1 MFFFFFF
8 DHGNVL
14 LWQSSNGT
22 GSEAEHAGMLKK
34 QGSQSE
40 WSGVKKT
47 GIHRKQTIEVA
58 EEEEAGKAVLAL

>member
-1 MFFFFFF
+1 
-8 DHGNVL
+8 
-14 LWQSSNGT
+14 
-22 GSEAEHAGMLKK
+22 MLKK

>member
-1 MFFFFFF
+1 MAQ
-8 DHGNVL
+8 VL
-14 LWQSSNGT
+14 KQSML
-22 GSEAEHAGMLKK
+22 GMLKK

-58 EEEEAGKAVLAL
+58 EEEEQGRLCWPCKDFGFYS

>member
-1 MFFFFFF
+1 MAQ
-8 DHGNVL
+8 VL
-14 LWQSSNGT
+14 KQSML
-22 GSEAEHAGMLKK
+22 GMLKK